1 MTNIVVI
8 DYGLGNVKSI
18 CSALKSRGCGYKF
31 SSDTD
36 VIMQASGVILPG
48 VGAFK
53 HGMSLLEEA
62 GLDKVIKNFAVTG
75 KPFLGICLG
84 MQLLFEKS
92 YEFGEQRGLGII
104 EGSVEKLPVE
114 APAKLPH
121 ISWNEIFPVSGGS
134 AWADTVLESVPE
146 GSDMYFVHSF
156 RGVPTDRDS
165 ILAEADYAGSKFCA
179 SVKKG
184 NIYGC
189 QFHPE
194 KSAEFGL
201 RIVENFINLC
211 EGVR

>member
-1 MTNIVVI
+1 MQNIAII

-18 CSALKSRGCGYKF
+18 CSALKSRGFEYEF
-31 SSDTD
+31 TRDTD
-36 VIMQASGVILPG
+36 VIMQASGLILPG

-53 HGMSLLEEA
+53 HGMSLLEKA
-62 GLDKVIKNFAVTG
+62 GLDKVIKKFAATG
-75 KPFLGICLG
+75 KPLLGICLG

-104 EGSVEKLPVE
+104 EGNVEKLALE
-114 APAKLPH
+114 SPAKLPH
-121 ISWNEIFPVSGGS
+121 ISWSEIFPVSGVD
-134 AWADTVLESVPE
+134 WTDTILENVPE
-146 GSDMYFVHSF
+146 ASDMYFVHSF

-165 ILAEADYAGSKFCA
+165 ILAEADYAGTKFCA
-179 SVKKG
+179 TVKKD

-201 RIVENFINLC
+201 RIIESFIKLC
-211 EGVR
+211 EGEK